1 MSCKHLSGQKA
12 ILGMLFS
19 LLASG
24 CGQALYVVPEKADV
38 AHVRFRMSYPGV
50 NDRRT
55 SREVLLM
62 NPTNCTVLGRAHV
75 RDFYINPYRDEKV
88 QKEEFRQKALSLGMP
103 FPPEIERDMVVTESN
118 VESGKPILVSMEYR
132 RPIRDTSYVQYC
144 ETKVV
149 FLPEHRANYEISY
162 MTHGATSDSFW
173 KPGRGGSCSVTIT
186 QFVKGSDGNYQRK
199 EVVPLARGCLK

>member
-24 CGQALYVVPEKADV
+24 CGQALYVVPEKANV
-38 AHVRFRMSYPGV
+38 ANVRFRMSYPGTY
-50 NDRRT
+50 DRHT
-55 SREVLLM
+55 SRDVSLIDPISCSM
-62 NPTNCTVLGRAHV
+62 LGHV
-75 RDFYINPYRDEKV
+75 PIMRFNMGAYSDVNS
-88 QKEEFRQKALSLGMP
+88 QKEEFRKRALSLGMP